1 MGSLI
6 FSGTQ
11 NYIRVLSGV
20 IPELDFLKKA
30 FFCKNEENRYLRN
43 EKMKK
48 PHFLHVDTNTM
59 KLKVDQKVLGLAWS
73 LMIVPTLVAKI

>member
-11 NYIRVLSGV
+11 NYIRVLRGV
-20 IPELDFLKKA
+20 NPELDFLKKA
-30 FFCKNEENRYLRN
+30 FFCKNGENRYLRN

-48 PHFLHVDTNTM
+48 PEFLHIDTNSL

-73 LMIVPTLVAKI
+73 

>member
-48 PHFLHVDTNTM
+48 PHFLHVDTNSL

>member
-48 PHFLHVDTNTM
+48 PHLLHVDTNSM